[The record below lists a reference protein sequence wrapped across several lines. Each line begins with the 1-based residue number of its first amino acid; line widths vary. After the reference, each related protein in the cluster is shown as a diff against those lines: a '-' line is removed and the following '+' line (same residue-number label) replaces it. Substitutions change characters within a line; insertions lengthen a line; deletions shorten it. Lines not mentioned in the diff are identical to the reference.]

1 MIERF
6 IIARERGTP
15 LIAIKTFD
23 PQLTLDSIQTRC
35 AKTMDGQVA
44 PLFVWDCVVGIR
56 GMNQAAKDFCKKA
69 FKFGTPEAVDST
81 NAVTAMEMAIDLPD
95 RSIFVYMNAHR
106 ALTPDINPNW
116 VQAVWNLRGI
126 YKKSLRS
133 LVMLCPDVV
142 FPPELAQ
149 DVTIFDEPLP
159 DRDELTK
166 IVKEAFGSAR
176 VDNPDPILVEKA
188 VAAITGLSAF
198 AAEQV
203 ATMSLRRDP
212 ATKNISLDLDE
223 LWSRK
228 AQMIQQTPGLSVYRG
243 KETFDKIG
251 GYESL
256 KTFLTKVING
266 SRKPNGIIFV
276 DEIEKAF
283 SGATGGTSDSSGVS
297 QGFLG
302 TLLTYMQDNE
312 CSGVILIGPPG
323 TAKSAFA
330 KAFANTGE
338 VPCISFDLTG
348 MKQGLVGSSEAN
360 LRNALKVVTA
370 VSQGRAFFVA
380 TCNRIAS
387 LPPELRRRFKSGT
400 FFLDL
405 PGREERAT
413 IWGLYRKSSAEPLPD
428 DEGWSGAEI
437 KQCCYLAYEEL
448 CCTLI
453 EASQY
458 IVPVS
463 RSAEKQI
470 QELRL
475 EASGRFISASYP
487 GYYRHEGVEAATGT
501 ARLIGEI
508 GE

>member
-1 MIERF
+1 MIDRF

-23 PQLTLDSIQTRC
+23 PQLTLTSIQTRC

-44 PLFVWDCVVGIR
+44 PLFVWDCIAGIS
-56 GMNQAAKDFCKKA
+56 GINQTAKDFCKREL
-69 FKFGTPEAVDST
+69 TEDST
-81 NAVTAMEMAIDLPD
+81 NAVTALEMAAKIPD
-95 RSIFVYMNAHR
+95 RSIFVCMNAHR
-106 ALTPDINPNW
+106 GVTPDINPNW

-126 YKKSLRS
+126 FKKSLRT

-149 DVTIFDEPLP
+149 DVTMFDEPLP
-159 DRDELTK
+159 GNAELRT
-166 IVKEAFGSAR
+166 IVKEAFRSAR
-176 VDNPDPILVEKA
+176 EESPDEALVDKA
-188 VAAITGLSAF
+188 VDAIAGLSVF

-203 ATMSLRRDP
+203 ATMSLRRDTE
-212 ATKNISLDLDE
+212 TKKIVLDLEE

-228 AQMIQQTPGLSVYRG
+228 AQMIQQTPGLSVYKG

-251 GYESL
+251 GYGNL
-256 KTFLTKVING
+256 KTFLTKVIGG
-266 SRKPNGIIFV
+266 SRKPNAVIFV

-283 SGATGGTSDSSGVS
+283 AGATGGTSDSSGVS

-302 TLLTYMQDNE
+302 TLLSYMQDNE

-330 KAFANTGE
+330 KAFSNTGE
-338 VPCISFDLTG
+338 VPCISFELTG

-405 PGREERAT
+405 PGSEERAA
-413 IWGLYRKSSAEPLPD
+413 IWDLYRKSSVEPLPD

-448 CCTLI
+448 CCTLV
-453 EASQY
+453 EAAQY
-458 IVPVS
+458 IVPVAK
-463 RSAEKQI
+463 SAERQI

-487 GYYRHEGVEAATGT
+487 GYYKHEGKQAVTDT

-508 GE
+508 SE